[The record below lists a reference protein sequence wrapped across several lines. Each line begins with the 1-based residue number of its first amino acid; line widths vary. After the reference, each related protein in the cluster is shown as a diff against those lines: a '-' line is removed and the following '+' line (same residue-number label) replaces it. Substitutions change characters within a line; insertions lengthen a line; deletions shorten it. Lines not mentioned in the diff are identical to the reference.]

1 MKSILTTSLTALAAI
16 AGIGGLAQT
25 ASAQDLVFLSTQ
37 LRPIEEAQKVRDVIL
52 KGAPKTAYVVD
63 EPAPFTVRMKA
74 ETESGKRT
82 VSVVGALHGELQP
95 LVPMGA
101 LDTLDD
107 LVPKLANRN
116 IPAGLMEL
124 GKMGT
129 GKQMYIPW
137 MQATYVMVVNKKA
150 LPFLPAGADVNSL
163 TYKQVAEW
171 GKNIQDKTGKRAVG
185 FPAGPK
191 GLFARFLQGNL
202 YPSYTGS
209 MVTEFRS
216 AEAETMWN
224 DYKALWATVNPN
236 STSYDF
242 MQEPLMAGEVMV
254 AWDHI
259 ARVKDA
265 LQAAPNDY
273 LVVAPPAG
281 PKGRSYMP
289 VIAGLPSRRAR
300 RTVRA
305 PPRSSSISPSP
316 RRRCSPRVKSAS
328 FPWSR
333 RRCLPISRPA

>member
-1 MKSILTTSLTALAAI
+1 
-16 AGIGGLAQT
+16 
-25 ASAQDLVFLSTQ
+25 
-37 LRPIEEAQKVRDVIL
+37 
-52 KGAPKTAYVVD
+52 
-63 EPAPFTVRMKA
+63 
-74 ETESGKRT
+74 
-82 VSVVGALHGELQP
+82 
-95 LVPMGA
+95 
-101 LDTLDD
+101 
-107 LVPKLANRN
+107 
-116 IPAGLMEL
+116 
-124 GKMGT
+124 MGT

-289 VIAGLPSRRAR
+289 VIAGLAITKGAPDRAGAAALIEHLSKPETQVLTAR
-300 RTVRA
+300 EVGFFPVVEATLPADLSPGVKLLAEGIAKTQGAKDAVVALLPIGLGDKGGEFNKVFFDTFQRIVLRNEPVRA
-305 PPRSSSISPSP
+305 TLDAQAEVMRGIMTATAAPCWAPDKPSTGACP
-316 RRRCSPRVKSAS
+316 VK
-328 FPWSR
+328 
-333 RRCLPISRPA
+333 